1 METELSKN
9 PIHSIQKLP
18 YVDMT
23 KYEKV
28 AANNLSGKVVP
39 FFFFYFFFYFF
50 LSCPILKAIRKSG
63 PTSMPLNTLP
73 EHGHWDGY
81 SSLGAE
87 QKVGA
92 D

>member
-39 FFFFYFFFYFF
+39 FFFFYFFFIFF
-50 LSCPILKAIRKSG
+50 
-63 PTSMPLNTLP
+63 
-73 EHGHWDGY
+73 
-81 SSLGAE
+81 
-87 QKVGA
+87 
-92 D
+92 